1 MINEILFDNPKDP
14 QIAKLKMEI
23 EAFKK
28 YDAERKEY
36 YAKSL
41 QRLGELEALYDEIND
56 IKVTTNTRDIGEL
69 KAIIQKQ
76 KLQIAEL
83 SLKIQVRNIEDKRG
97 IDELKEA
104 VSCDNLRKHNKSL
117 QSRVE
122 SQAKVISKLV
132 YELNK
137 LRKEHEN

>member
-1 MINEILFDNPKDP
+1 MLNEGLFEDKKDA

-41 QRLGELEALYDEIND
+41 QRLGELEAWYDEIND
-56 IKVTTNTRDIGEL
+56 FRLKKDTKEEL
-69 KAIIQKQ
+69 KKLVKQQKM
-76 KLQIAEL
+76 QIAEL

-97 IDELKEA
+97 IDELKE
-104 VSCDNLRKHNKSL
+104 VVTCDNLRKHNKSL

>member
-1 MINEILFDNPKDP
+1 MINKELFDNPKDA

-28 YDAERKEY
+28 YDAERKKY

-41 QRLGELEALYDEIND
+41 QRLGELEAWYDEIND
-56 IKVTTNTRDIGEL
+56 FRLKKDTKEEL
-69 KAIIQKQ
+69 KKLVKQQKM
-76 KLQIAEL
+76 QIAEL
-83 SLKIQVRNIEDKRG
+83 SLKIQVQNIEDKRG

-137 LRKEHEN
+137 LRK